1 MVAFSTCLVIYSGSY
16 YSYYFYYYRMLSPFL
31 PMFIVGSIFLLLIR
45 DAAMLMLFFML
56 FKLLITGGTFG
67 SGSLEPKYK
76 IEFHSEDSPF
86 HPVSSVTST
95 LIGWA

>member
-1 MVAFSTCLVIYSGSY
+1 
-16 YSYYFYYYRMLSPFL
+16 
-31 PMFIVGSIFLLLIR
+31 MFIVGSIFLLLIR